1 MSHVFSR
8 SSGPVPRIVAGR
20 GSELWDADGKRYLD
34 AAGGAIVVG
43 IGHGVTEVVEA
54 QAAQAR
60 QVAYAHASMFTSDAL
75 ESYADALADVL
86 PVDDAKVYPVS
97 GGSEAVETALKMA
110 RAYHRA
116 RGEDRHLIVGRRG
129 SYHGNSRGALDASGR
144 DSLRRPYEPWLGA
157 ALHTSTPY
165 EYRCP
170 FPDTHPVGCGARHA
184 SALDELLS
192 REPVAAFIAEPIAG
206 AALGACVPPD
216 DYWPA
221 IAEVCRRHGV
231 LLIADEVMTGFGR
244 TGRWFGVDHWSI
256 RPDILVAGKGTG
268 SGYWPLGLAVAS
280 GPVHD
285 TIAKTGF
292 THGFTYSHHA
302 VGAATGLAV
311 LQVLQERDLISASA
325 QQGKRL
331 IESLRTELGDHPAV
345 GDIRG
350 RGLLV
355 GLELVA
361 DRGTRT
367 PMARSERF
375 VERVVSAGRE
385 RGILL
390 YSGTGCADGI
400 NGDIILLGPPL
411 SVTDAEVDEIT
422 DLTATAIRESWH
434 QVQVTP

>member
-8 SSGPVPRIVAGR
+8 GSGQLPSVAKAR
-20 GSELWDADGKRYLD
+20 GTEIWDTDGKRYLD

-43 IGHGVTEVVEA
+43 VGHGRTEVIEA
-54 QAAQAR
+54 AAAQAR
-60 QVAYAHASMFTSDAL
+60 NVSYAHASMFTSAAI
-75 ESYADALADVL
+75 EAYADALAEVL
-86 PVDDAKVYPVS
+86 PLDDPKVYPVS

-110 RAYHRA
+110 RAYHRG
-116 RGEDRHLIVGRRG
+116 RGEDRHLIVGRQG
-129 SYHGNSRGALDASGR
+129 SYHGNSRGALDVSGR
-144 DSLRRPYEPWLGA
+144 RSLRAPYEPWLGT

-170 FPDTHPVGCGARHA
+170 FQDTHPVGCGARHA
-184 SALDELLS
+184 AALDEMLAA
-192 REPVAAFIAEPIAG
+192 EPVAAFIAEPIAG
-206 AALGACVPPD
+206 AALGGCVPPE

-244 TGRWFGVDHWSI
+244 TGTWFGVDHWGI

-268 SGYWPLGLAVAS
+268 SGYWPLGLAVCS
-280 GPVHD
+280 GPVYD

-302 VGAATGLAV
+302 VGAATGHAV
-311 LQVLQERDLISASA
+311 LRVLQEEKLVDASA

-331 IESLRTELGDHPAV
+331 QDGLRAALADAPLV

-355 GLELVA
+355 GVEFVA
-361 DRGTRT
+361 DRESRT
-367 PMARSERF
+367 PMPRAERF
-375 VERVVSAGRE
+375 TERVVAAARE
-385 RGILL
+385 RGLLL
-390 YSGTGCADGI
+390 YSSIGCADGV
-400 NGDIILLGPPL
+400 NGDLILLGPPL
-411 SVTDAEVDEIT
+411 STTDAEIDEIT
-422 DLTATAIRESWH
+422 ELTAAAIRAAGER
-434 QVQVTP
+434 